1 MERGKGET
9 RAAEAVVVAAV
20 VVPAA
25 VVVLD
30 LTLTK
35 RKGCKGK
42 EERGGS
48 CERVN

>member
-9 RAAEAVVVAAV
+9 RAAEAVVV
-20 VVPAA
+20 AA